1 MNSSS
6 TPSNPPRRLSSTI
19 RKPSISRYKA
29 DNAPSIR
36 QAPLNP
42 TSTILRAMSR
52 QSQLD
57 ASFAIA
63 HKLLQRL
70 AELHLK
76 PIPRNYMLWYASL
89 DGTRPEL
96 AQELAR
102 TVEKE
107 GGLSQGMVDA
117 LYDRQFSAGEDGE
130 VLRKAADKI
139 ENSLGEVL
147 GLLDEAGK
155 DAGKYGQSLAGLGA
169 DLEGAPAAE
178 DVRAVVGQIL
188 AATQDMSARAQG
200 LETRL
205 KASVAEVT
213 ALKRDLEDTRVEA
226 TTDALTG
233 IGNRKHFEQRLKAAM
248 AEADVEK
255 APLSLLLFDVDF
267 FKHFNDTYG
276 HQLGD
281 EVLRLIGRELKN
293 NIKGRDTAARYG
305 GEEFAVVLP
314 VTTLPNALKVAE
326 QIRSQVE
333 RRRVVRSATG
343 EVLAAITLSVG
354 VAAYRHGE
362 PVTALIERADAAL
375 YAAKHAGR
383 NQVMAEAAPV
393 RPLAA
398 G

>member
-1 MNSSS
+1 
-6 TPSNPPRRLSSTI
+6 
-19 RKPSISRYKA
+19 
-29 DNAPSIR
+29 
-36 QAPLNP
+36 
-42 TSTILRAMSR
+42 MSR